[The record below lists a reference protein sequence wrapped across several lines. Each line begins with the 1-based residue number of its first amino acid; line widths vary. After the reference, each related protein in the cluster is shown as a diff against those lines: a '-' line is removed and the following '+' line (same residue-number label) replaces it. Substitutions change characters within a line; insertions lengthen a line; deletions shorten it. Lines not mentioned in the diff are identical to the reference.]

1 LAKAIQLVR
10 VPVDVW
16 PSRRD
21 WRATVVNIAKRIGER
36 VYHGDL
42 IAELELEK
50 VVVEIESPVR
60 GILKQ
65 LFVKLGDEVKPGDP
79 IAAIDPE

>member
-1 LAKAIQLVR
+1 MAKAMQLVR

-21 WRATVVNIAKRIGER
+21 WHATVVNIAKQIGER
-36 VYHGDL
+36 VYYGDL

-60 GILKQ
+60 GRLKQ
-65 LFVKLGDEVKPGDP
+65 LFVKLGDKVKPGDP

>member
-1 LAKAIQLVR
+1 MEKTIQIIR
-10 VPVDVW
+10 VPVDIW

-21 WRATVVNIAKRIGER
+21 WRATVVRIAKRLGDL

-42 IAELELEK
+42 IAELEMEK
-50 VVVEIESPVR
+50 VVVEIESPIKGR
-60 GILKQ
+60 IKE
-65 LFVKLGDEVKPGDP
+65 LFVKIGDKVKPGDP